1 MIDQNIQTSE
11 YGTCLAETS
20 LVKLTR
26 LVKTKQVKLVEVAAL
41 VIGEPVTRSM
51 VVAEYNGRRVFID
64 IVTGT
69 LYDAQTRLS
78 LTSPLNLQLARDY
91 DAKPAVVVH
100 DPQLRVASVEKEA
113 A

>member
-1 MIDQNIQTSE
+1 MIDQNLQISE
-11 YGTCLAETS
+11 YGACLSENS

-26 LVKTKQVKLVEVAAL
+26 LVKTKQVKLVEVSAL
-41 VIGEPVTRSM
+41 VLGEPVTRSM
-51 VVAEYNGRRVFID
+51 VAAQYNGRSVFID

-91 DAKPAVVVH
+91 DVKPAVVVH
-100 DPQLRVASVEKEA
+100 DPKPIVSSVEKEA